1 MKYIFTLFLLSYLVS
16 PVFPSPFTPQ
26 KAGQQ
31 LCECFADFDAN
42 SADPAQLEKGSNC
55 LMLFVNDDRF
65 QYIEQQAVKKAMI
78 ELCPAERLKFDCV
91 TSPNEI
97 DHCPAYVKAPH
108 LFSEE
113 ADGVILDKRF
123 NLYWQKCSARSTES
137 LQREDN
143 SCPTSKPLTMT
154 FKGAIDYCHGLSLA
168 DKKWRLPTVN
178 ELMSLIDHNRID
190 PAINSKFFPDTQFL
204 GYWSAT
210 SYAGNVQ
217 WVWYVDFY
225 NGSLEKSSQDMDAKL
240 VRCVAE

>member
-1 MKYIFTLFLLSYLVS
+1 MLSLFIST
-16 PVFPSPFTPQ
+16 VFASPFTVQ
-26 KAGQQ
+26 QAGKQ
-31 LCECFADFDAN
+31 LCKCFTGFDAN
-42 SADPAQLEKGSNC
+42 SRDAAQLEKGSNC
-55 LMLFVNDDRF
+55 LMLFVNDERF
-65 QYIEQQAVKKAMI
+65 QYIEQQAVKSAMTK
-78 ELCPAERLKFDCV
+78 LCPAEKLKFDCI

-97 DHCPAYVKAPH
+97 GYCPAYVKAPH

-113 ADGVILDKRF
+113 AGGIILDKRF
-123 NLYWQKCSARSTES
+123 NLYWQKCSARSAES
-137 LQREDN
+137 TQTEDN
-143 SCPTSKPLTMT
+143 SCPTTKPLTMT
-154 FKGAIDYCHGLSLA
+154 FKGAIDYCKTLTLA

-178 ELMSLIDHNRID
+178 ELASLIDHNKID
-190 PAINSKFFPDTQFL
+190 PAIDSKYFPDTQFL